1 MTHHTKIYNNIH
13 ISTVVYDAAKDAI
26 LASGRLGDGVPCH
39 LAAALLAGVTATAV
53 ASPVDV
59 VKTRSGTPAPAI
71 SCLDTV
77 LVQYDVWC
85 RYMNAPRGHYRGVLD
100 CAAQTARA
108 EGLAAFYRGFRASCL
123 RLVRWG

>member
-1 MTHHTKIYNNIH
+1 M
-13 ISTVVYDAAKDAI
+13 YDAAKDAI

-39 LAAALLAGVTATAV
+39 LAAALLAGGTATAV

-77 LVQYDVWC
+77 LVQYDEWC

>member
-1 MTHHTKIYNNIH
+1 M
-13 ISTVVYDAAKDAI
+13 VYDAAKDAI

-77 LVQYDVWC
+77 LVQYDEWTLCWFNMMSGPCVG
-85 RYMNAPRGHYRGVLD
+85 AI
-100 CAAQTARA
+100 
-108 EGLAAFYRGFRASCL
+108 
-123 RLVRWG
+123 